1 MANLPPR
8 EVAAN
13 KAHLMSLALEV
24 LRTRDDIDEW
34 DVFQHLTRY
43 LTEHDKQHP
52 DAPSAVKKPATKP
65 FVDQSIDAQ
74 SSHSAEQKD

>member
-24 LRTRDDIDEW
+24 LRSKDDIDEW
-34 DVFQHLTRY
+34 DVFQHLTKY
-43 LTEHDKQHP
+43 LNEQEKQT
-52 DAPSAVKKPATKP
+52 DAVRMPVTKP
-65 FVDQSIDAQ
+65 LIAQDIDKTQ
-74 SSHSAEQKD
+74 NNEPD

>member
-24 LRTRDDIDEW
+24 LRSRDDIDEW
-34 DVFQHLTRY
+34 DVFQHLTKY
-43 LTEHDKQHP
+43 LNEQEKQTDAVRMPGIKPLITQDIDKTQNIEP
-52 DAPSAVKKPATKP
+52 D
-65 FVDQSIDAQ
+65 
-74 SSHSAEQKD
+74 

>member
-24 LRTRDDIDEW
+24 LRSRDDIDEW
-34 DVFQHLTRY
+34 DVFQHLTNY
-43 LTEHDKQHP
+43 LNEQEKETDAVRMPGIKPLITQDIDKTQNIEP
-52 DAPSAVKKPATKP
+52 D
-65 FVDQSIDAQ
+65 
-74 SSHSAEQKD
+74 